1 MRKITCDCEN
11 PLDNILINISDYM
24 CPYAKKYNF
33 TPNIL
38 TSISLI
44 FCGISALLLINHNYL
59 FAAFMYLISYY
70 FDCMDG
76 HFARKYKMV
85 TKFGDYYDHIADTIK
100 VILILY
106 VLYNIDSKKFFIIIP
121 FIILFIFLIF
131 VHLGCQEL
139 YYDTIESDIL
149 NYSKNLC
156 PVYNK
161 NDKTSIVN
169 ILRITRYFGCG
180 TFTIFIMLV
189 IIYYGVNKK

>member
-1 MRKITCDCEN
+1 MRKITCNCEN

-24 CPYAKKYNF
+24 CPYAKKYGF

-38 TSISLI
+38 TTISLI
-44 FCGISALLLINHNYL
+44 FCGISALLLINSFYYL
-59 FAAFMYLISYY
+59 AAFMYLISYY

-85 TKFGDYYDHIADTIK
+85 TKFGDYYDHFADIVK
-100 VILILY
+100 IILILY

-121 FIILFIFLIF
+121 FIILFIFLAS

-139 YYDTIESDIL
+139 YYDSIESDTL
-149 NYSKNLC
+149 SSLKNLC

-161 NDKTSIVN
+161 DDKTSIVN
-169 ILRITRYFGCG
+169 ILGITRYVGCG
-180 TFTIFIMLV
+180 TFTICLMLA
-189 IIYYGVNKK
+189 IIYYGVNK

>member
-1 MRKITCDCEN
+1 MRKITCNCEN

-24 CPYAKKYNF
+24 CPYAKKYGL

-38 TSISLI
+38 TTISLI
-44 FCGISALLLINHNYL
+44 FCGISALLLINSFYYL
-59 FAAFMYLISYY
+59 AAFMYLISYY

-85 TKFGDYYDHIADTIK
+85 TKFGDYYDHVADTVK

-106 VLYNIDSKKFFIIIP
+106 ILYIIDYKKFFIIIP
-121 FIILFIFLIF
+121 FIILFIFLAF

-139 YYDTIESDIL
+139 YYDSIESDTL
-149 NYSKNLC
+149 SLFKNLC

-161 NDKTSIVN
+161 DDKTSIVN
-169 ILRITRYFGCG
+169 TLGITRYVGCG
-180 TFTIFIMLV
+180 TFTICLMLA
-189 IIYYGVNKK
+189 IIYYGVNK